1 MQRRTRKFPKS
12 RIVMGMISFE
22 PIFGINSQDALWLDL
37 VRKIVKQ
44 FSRQHMIYHN
54 LLWW

>member
-12 RIVMGMISFE
+12 RTVMGMISLE
-22 PIFGINSQDALWLDL
+22 PIFGKNAQDALWLDL